1 MKDNKSSKISKI
13 TNSMSIVITIT
24 LLVTFP
30 ILSYAII
37 NRVENKLTFIS
48 FIIFVSDV
56 LCYFI
61 TEAIKMFMDTTDN
74 NDLEE

>member
-13 TNSMSIVITIT
+13 TNSIQIVITIT

-37 NRVENKLTFIS
+37 NRVENKLTLIS

-61 TEAIKMFMDTTDN
+61 TEAIKMFMDTTDD

>member
-1 MKDNKSSKISKI
+1 MKDNKSIKISKI
-13 TNSMSIVITIT
+13 INSISIVITIT
-24 LLVTFP
+24 LLITFP

-48 FIIFVSDV
+48 FIVFVSDV

-61 TEAIKMFMDTTDN
+61 LEATKMFMNTTDN

>member
-1 MKDNKSSKISKI
+1 MKDNKPSKVSKI
-13 TNSMSIVITIT
+13 TNSIQIVITIT
-24 LLVTFP
+24 LLITFP
-30 ILSYAII
+30 ILSTAII
-37 NRVENKLTFIS
+37 NRVENKITVIS

-61 TEAIKMFMDTTDN
+61 TEAIKMFMDAIES

>member
-13 TNSMSIVITIT
+13 TNSISIIIT
-24 LLVTFP
+24 LTLFITFP

-37 NRVENKLTFIS
+37 NMVENKLTIIS

-61 TEAIKMFMDTTDN
+61 VEATKMFMDAIESN
-74 NDLEE
+74 NLEE

>member
-13 TNSMSIVITIT
+13 TNSISIVITIT

-61 TEAIKMFMDTTDN
+61 TEAIKMFIDTTDDN
-74 NDLEE
+74 YLEE

>member
-1 MKDNKSSKISKI
+1 MKDNKSIKISKI
-13 TNSMSIVITIT
+13 TNSISIVITIT

-37 NRVENKLTFIS
+37 NRVENKITFIS

-61 TEAIKMFMDTTDN
+61 TEATKMFMDTTDKN
-74 NDLEE
+74 GLEE